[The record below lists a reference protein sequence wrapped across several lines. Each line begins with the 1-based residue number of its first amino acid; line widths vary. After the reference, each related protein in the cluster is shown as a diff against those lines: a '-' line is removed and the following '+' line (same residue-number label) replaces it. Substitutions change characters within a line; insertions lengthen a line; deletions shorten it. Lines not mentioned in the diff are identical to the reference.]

1 MSRVAVKCH
10 QASNSTV
17 TSANQS
23 AAAAAL
29 TGSRRLTYIILSQL
43 SLDLY
48 TLIPQTKVIRGSSS
62 KVIGWFKGKLIF
74 FYGLS
79 AVSNSKCLER
89 STDFSNMSPLFAD
102 PYVQILPWPRKLRNI
117 RRLRF
122 SCKLSMLSSSCCHV
136 FRAYQHYTKFLSNFS
151 IMSFLELGSDS
162 FCTHY
167 AVMKDCLSQ
176 FHRYDSALPISWRW

>member
-48 TLIPQTKVIRGSSS
+48 TLIPQTKVIRGSPS

-74 FYGLS
+74 FMVCLRFLIQNVWKDQLISLIWAPYSLIHVS
-79 AVSNSKCLER
+79 KYCPDQENSEIFEDWDLAVSCLCYHHPAAMCSEH
-89 STDFSNMSPLFAD
+89 TGITQNFCL
-102 PYVQILPWPRKLRNI
+102 IL
-117 RRLRF
+117 
-122 SCKLSMLSSSCCHV
+122 V
-136 FRAYQHYTKFLSNFS
+136 
-151 IMSFLELGSDS
+151 
-162 FCTHY
+162 
-167 AVMKDCLSQ
+167 
-176 FHRYDSALPISWRW
+176 